1 MVRTLKA
8 DDRIRLIAMPDDPDP
23 IPAGTLGTVL
33 RVADHGDWQQVE
45 VAWDSGRSLMLVV
58 PPDRFEIAVGDEAS
72 RNGRGR

>member
-33 RVADHGDWQQVE
+33 QVTDHGDWQQVDVE
-45 VAWDSGRSLMLVV
+45 WDSGRSLMLVV
-58 PPDRFEIAVGDEAS
+58 PPDRFEIVLGGDRS
-72 RNGRGR
+72 KNGRVD